1 MMNKY
6 LSRIVAALILIV
18 APSAAW
24 PVFDPVNDDTDIFL
38 ANPAYS
44 SARPNVLIFVDN
56 SANWSSTS
64 SGTTKYAAVKAA
76 LTASLTNIVTDE
88 YNVGLGLFVETGSP
102 NNNVDGAYIRYGVRR
117 MTGTAADTTSN
128 KGALLSVIGN
138 LNENNDKGNG
148 AKYSVSFSEIFKYF
162 AGLTSRSGHGK
173 VKADAGGSVYLST
186 GRQTLAGSPL
196 PASALPNTRL
206 ASAYSSPIVDGCQ
219 KNFVIFI
226 SNGEANDATADI
238 STAETLYTADIGT
251 KPVTIPL
258 TPSGSSGI
266 LADEYAKYMASGDCN
281 RNIDGVQNV
290 FTYTIDILPRT
301 VGQGPAHT
309 ALLKSIASNGKGK
322 YFAVNSISSTAE
334 IEAILDDIF
343 KEVQAVNSVFASTTL
358 PVSVNVRGTNLNQ
371 VYIGVFRPDENK
383 NPRWF
388 GNLKLYRLGENTAT
402 NTLFLADAN
411 GNVAENAST
420 GFISNSA
427 KSFWTTTQT
436 PNFWTFNPQGNGG
449 ASDSPDGDLVEKG
462 GAAQQLRIAYAS
474 SQNSRNVYTCTNGS
488 GGLCANNSLLSASP
502 FNTTSI
508 SASDLG
514 LSTTT
519 ERDNVVNW
527 TRGADNKVNENN
539 GDASVTTDIRASI
552 HGDVLHSRPAII
564 NYNRYGDDNDIY
576 AFYGSNDGLF
586 RAVKGGISAHTS
598 GPDTSLVPGSERWS
612 FIPKEFF
619 AKLNRLREQS
629 PTISRTNPKDY
640 FFDGSIGVYQ
650 KDANNDGIIR
660 TADGDKVYIYA
671 SLRRGGNFIYALDV
685 TDPAA
690 PRLLWRKGFG
700 DTGWDQ
706 VGQTWSEPK
715 VARISASLGNS
726 SNPDNVVL
734 IFGAG
739 YDKAVEDINPCL
751 LQEANRTQV
760 IVKAV
765 GSGTITYTDAG
776 SCTIA
781 GATGGNTT
789 VSRTLGRGILVVD
802 AFNGNIVWQ
811 AGGGITTSA
820 TAGAKKLNVP
830 NMTCAIPSDI
840 SVIDINRDG
849 FADRLY
855 VGDTCGQM
863 WRVNLFGTDMD
874 EWSVTGIAHISTT
887 TDTDIANKRKF
898 MFPPDLVFGT
908 DSNGTYAAVLAGSGD
923 REHAFDTIIT
933 NEYYMFKDRDD
944 STEALR
950 GAANSTSV
958 KISGYS
964 TAPTGSIYTTG
975 SLFDATNSAVVTSNS
990 LSLNGWR
997 ITLRSGEKVISSS
1010 TSVGGSTFFNTNQ
1023 PSATAAAGI
1032 CTSNLGV
1039 AREYIVGFAD
1049 AAATQ
1054 DLNSLGN
1061 LSLANRSSI
1070 RAGGGFLPSPVP
1082 VVVDIAGHKHEA
1094 VISGTSVRQPPSL
1107 TLDKRIRVYW
1117 YKNVD

>member
-1 MMNKY
+1 MITR
-6 LSRIVAALILIV
+6 LIQIVTSILLV
-18 APSAAW
+18 TASPMAW

-76 LTASLTNIVTDE
+76 LTASLTNIVTDA
-88 YNVGLGLFVETGSP
+88 YNVGLGLFVETGNP
-102 NNNVDGAYIRYGVRR
+102 NSNVDGAYIRYGVRQ
-117 MTGTAADTTSN
+117 MTGRPTDVTSN
-128 KGALLSVIGN
+128 KGALLSVIDN
-138 LNENNDKGNG
+138 LNENRDKGNG
-148 AKYSVSFSEIFKYF
+148 AKYSISFSEIFKYF

-173 VKADAGGSVYLST
+173 EKADAGGSVYLST

-196 PASALPNTRL
+196 PASALPTTRL
-206 ASAYSSPIVDGCQ
+206 ASAYNSPIVDGCQ

-238 STAETLYTADIGT
+238 STAETLYTTDIGQ

-281 RNIDGVQNV
+281 RNIDGTQNV

-309 ALLKSIASNGKGK
+309 ALLKSMAANGKGK
-322 YFAVNSISSTAE
+322 YFAVNSIRSTAE
-334 IEAILDDIF
+334 IEAILEDIF

-388 GNLKLYRLGENTAT
+388 GNLKLYKLGENTAT

-427 KSFWTTTQT
+427 QSFWTTTQT

-449 ASDSPDGDLVEKG
+449 ASDLPDGDLVEKG
-462 GAAQQLRIAYAS
+462 GAAQQLRIAYAA
-474 SQNSRNVYTCTNGS
+474 SQATRNVFTCVNGS
-488 GGLCANNSLLSASP
+488 GGLCSNNSLLSATP
-502 FNTTSI
+502 FNNSNV
-508 SASDLG
+508 SATDLG
-514 LSTTT
+514 VATTT
-519 ERDNVVNW
+519 DRDNLIDW
-527 TRGADNKVNENN
+527 SRGADNKVNENN
-539 GDASVTTDIRASI
+539 GDATVTTDIRASI

-586 RAVKGGISAHTS
+586 RAVKGGISRHTT
-598 GPDTSLVPGSERWS
+598 GPDAALIPGSERWS

-619 AKLNRLREQS
+619 PKLNRLREQS
-629 PTISRTNPKDY
+629 PTISRATPKDY

-650 KDANNDGIIR
+650 KDANNDGIVR
-660 TADGDKVYIYA
+660 SADGDKVYLYA

-700 DTGWDQ
+700 DTGWEQ

-715 VARISASLGNS
+715 VARVSASLGNS
-726 SNPDNVVL
+726 SNPDNIVL

-739 YDKAVEDINPCL
+739 YDPEVEDINPCL
-751 LQEANRTQV
+751 VHQMSRTNTV
-760 IVKAV
+760 VKAI
-765 GSGTITYTDAG
+765 GTGTVTYTDAG
-776 SCTIA
+776 SCTITDP
-781 GATGGNTT
+781 TGSTTT
-789 VSRTLGRGILVVD
+789 VSRTKGRAILVVD
-802 AFNGNIVWQ
+802 AFNGNVIWQ
-811 AGGGITTSA
+811 AGGGLTTSA
-820 TAGAKKLNVP
+820 AAGAKKLNVP
-830 NMTCAIPSDI
+830 RMTCAISSDI

-849 FADRLY
+849 LADRLY

-874 EWSVTGIAHISTT
+874 EWSVTRIARISSI
-887 TDTDIANKRKF
+887 DVNDIPNKRKF

-908 DSNGTYAAVLAGSGD
+908 DSSGTYTAVLVGSGD
-923 REHAFDTIIT
+923 REHAFDTNIT

-944 STEALR
+944 STEVLR
-950 GAANSTSV
+950 GKANSTSV
-958 KISGYS
+958 KISGYA
-964 TAPTGSIYTTG
+964 TTPTGSFYTTDT
-975 SLFDATNSAVVTSNS
+975 LFNATSAVVDNSNS

-997 ITLRSGEKVISSS
+997 LTLLAGEKVISSA
-1010 TSVGGSTFFNTNQ
+1010 TTVGGSTFFNTNQ

-1049 AAATQ
+1049 AAPTQ
-1054 DLNSLGN
+1054 DLNALGN
-1061 LSLANRSSI
+1061 LSLANRSSV

-1082 VVVDIAGHKHEA
+1082 VVVDIGGHKHEA